1 MVKMDEALLMKC
13 PKCDIMIT
21 VEPEL
26 CLEGRQFNCP
36 ICSESISFQMS
47 KEELEERLEEDR
59 RRRER
64 ELKKQFRL
72 AFGDV

>member
-1 MVKMDEALLMKC
+1 MDEVLLMSC
-13 PKCDIMIT
+13 PKCEIMIT

-36 ICSESISFQMS
+36 ICSESISFSMS
-47 KEELEERLEEDR
+47 KQELEERLEEDR
-59 RRRER
+59 RRRDR